1 MRHELSSQNDPLD
14 ANLEKVLPSLHE
26 WHRINKDE
34 MMRLK
39 QSVSSID
46 GNLCDIHSRLDSGF
60 SDIKQSLKSTKVQMK
75 QELAGTFL
83 EIAKHL
89 VRDAGGQLSD
99 STTLRD
105 IVGPSIM
112 TQDEPVGAVDPAQDT
127 LETSRIAEDPADE
140 VHQLFRLKPKHLNLL
155 ELVQEWYGTGDYYDS
170 YGGVQGRNEKLG
182 KAWRKL
188 CQLNQMQYSRTER
201 TVKAVEEYARLNSI
215 DQYEAAERLQEEFEQ
230 CRCSV
235 ANFVTWAQGNDYLV
249 TKKTRGKHKKAT
261 AYEDDESG

>member
-1 MRHELSSQNDPLD
+1 MGGKCRFKRSSLEDIISSRHFLLLSSLNSSNCTLHFSNVLQEYRDVMRHELSSQNDPLD

-112 TQDEPVGAVDPAQDT
+112 TQDEPVGAFDPAQDT
-127 LETSRIAEDPADE
+127 LETSRIAEDPAE

-155 ELVQEWYGTGDYYDS
+155 ELVQEGMGLGTT
-170 YGGVQGRNEKLG
+170 
-182 KAWRKL
+182 
-188 CQLNQMQYSRTER
+188 MIR
-201 TVKAVEEYARLNSI
+201 TVESKEGTRSSG
-215 DQYEAAERLQEEFEQ
+215 RPGG
-230 CRCSV
+230 SS
-235 ANFVTWAQGNDYLV
+235 AN
-249 TKKTRGKHKKAT
+249 
-261 AYEDDESG
+261 